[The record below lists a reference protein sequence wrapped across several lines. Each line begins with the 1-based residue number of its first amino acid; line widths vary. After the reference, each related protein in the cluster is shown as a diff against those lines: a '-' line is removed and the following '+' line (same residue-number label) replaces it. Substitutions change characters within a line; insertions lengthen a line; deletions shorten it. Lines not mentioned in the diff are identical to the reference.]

1 MLISIIIP
9 VLNQVKY
16 LEEAI
21 VSVLEQDYTPKE
33 LIIIDGGSTDGTVDV
48 IKKYQSEIN
57 YWISEADQGQS
68 DAIQKGIA
76 KAKGEI
82 VNWLNADDYLLPN
95 AFSKLAIQFADPSI
109 QVVCAKVKRKKEGSV
124 FDQELSQTT
133 LKKKAEQTLVWTS
146 IGQPGHFYRREVWN
160 KLQGLNRAFHFSMD
174 KELWCRYLV
183 SSGQGNVRMLDQAV
197 AVFRLH
203 SNSKTANDTNG
214 FWAEDQLICEMI
226 RSANS
231 AKVNMDLVKAY
242 EKGKNALINYERGE
256 YSIARQ
262 QLWMAIKAKAWDGP
276 GFLFCYFKV
285 LFLPTF
291 VINFLRSSPPK
302 ISN

>member
-33 LIIIDGGSTDGTVDV
+33 LILIDGGSVDGTLDI
-48 IKKYQSEIN
+48 IKKYQSEIT

-68 DAIQKGIA
+68 DAIRKGME
-76 KAKGEI
+76 KARGEI

-109 QVVCAKVKRKKEGSV
+109 QVVCAKVKRKKEGS
-124 FDQELSQTT
+124 FFAQELSQTI

-160 KLQGLNRAFHFSMD
+160 KLQGLNRTFHFSMD
-174 KELWCRYLV
+174 KELWCRYLL
-183 SSGQGNVRMLDQAV
+183 SNGQGNVRMLDQAV

-203 SNSKTANDTNG
+203 SNSKTTNAANG
-214 FWAEDQLICEMI
+214 FLAEDQLICEMI
-226 RSANS
+226 RAANS
-231 AKVNMDLVKAY
+231 SKVNMDLVKAY
-242 EKGKNALINYERGE
+242 EKGKNALANYERGE